1 MDNFTIKKVVDAYA
15 ELGSVKKTAK
25 ALGLCWNTVTKCL
38 VTYGVYPKGK
48 CADANRL
55 RIAGWSKEAICEEL
69 GINPKTYASYMP
81 YTKGSYLIDS
91 SRKTANARRIAAHR
105 RRKAEAEAAGHE

>member
-1 MDNFTIKKVVDAYA
+1 MDNFTIKKVVDAYM

-25 ALGLCWNTVTKCL
+25 ALGLCRETVIKSL
-38 VTYGVYPKGK
+38 VTYGIYPKGK

-69 GINPKTYASYMP
+69 GIHAKTYVSYMP
-81 YTKGSYLIDS
+81 YTKGSYLIDNN
-91 SRKTANARRIAAHR
+91 RKTANAQRIAASR
-105 RRKAEAEAAGHE
+105 RRKAEAEAARHG